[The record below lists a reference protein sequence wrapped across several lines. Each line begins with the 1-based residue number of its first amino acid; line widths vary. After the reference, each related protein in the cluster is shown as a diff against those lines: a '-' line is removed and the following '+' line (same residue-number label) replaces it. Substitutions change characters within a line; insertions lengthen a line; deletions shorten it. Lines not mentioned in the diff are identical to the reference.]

1 MPSKIIEIRTTLC
14 RIKLLQIHS
23 EFGGAMKK
31 MFPLLDG
38 WIWTERTKKM
48 VEGNVP
54 FLVITQKLNDA
65 IFDFNVIKHQVQSK
79 NDTDSFISLFQT
91 VLDKV
96 GRNKINI
103 FFKIIQQNRV
113 QGEEIKVET
122 VSQII
127 NKTNKKNTRQSCCST
142 EMMNYQKGFIVMIV

>member
-38 WIWTERTKKM
+38 LIWTERTKKM

-54 FLVITQKLNDA
+54 FLVITQKLNDT

-113 QGEEIKVET
+113 QGEEIKV
-122 VSQII
+122 
-127 NKTNKKNTRQSCCST
+127 
-142 EMMNYQKGFIVMIV
+142 